1 MDKIKSSMQS
11 EATILAN
18 NSQHCWMLHV
28 IFVSGGVWTPCYM
41 FLRVV
46 ACRCVLLLRVPACCC
61 VSLPVA
67 PARSCVLLGV
77 IAQSLKPVKLL
88 IQRLPPFL
96 FFFFFVHDCWS
107 GVFLRV
113 AETIADSLLC
123 LRCGYCSA
131 SFQSFVLRLLYY
143 HMGNFCKLIGL
154 EQ

>member
-11 EATILAN
+11 EATMLAN

-28 IFVSGGVWTPCYM
+28 IFVSSGACTPCYM

-46 ACRCVLLLRVPACCC
+46 ACRCLLFLRVPACCC

-67 PARSCVLLGV
+67 PDCSCVLLGV

-96 FFFFFVHDCWS
+96 FFFFFSFMIAEAGC
-107 GVFLRV
+107 FLELRKP
-113 AETIADSLLC
+113 LLIHFC
-123 LRCGYCSA
+123 VWDVGIVQHL
-131 SFQSFVLRLLYY
+131 FNLLYY
-143 HMGNFCKLIGL
+143 VCYTTTWEISANWLA
-154 EQ
+154 

>member
-1 MDKIKSSMQS
+1 
-11 EATILAN
+11 
-18 NSQHCWMLHV
+18 MLFLCPAAFEHLV
-28 IFVSGGVWTPCYM
+28 TCSCVLLRVAACCSCAS
-41 FLRVV
+41 LRVV
-46 ACRCVLLLRVPACCC
+46 ACRCLLLLRVPACCC

-96 FFFFFVHDCWS
+96 FFFFFFVHDCWS